1 MKNNDSMEEMI
12 FKKQVKC
19 SNVDNVFKGLQFLIK
34 VARPIRIKTPGWSGL
49 MQMIQTGN
57 YPGVS

>member
-1 MKNNDSMEEMI
+1 MIQWEKLYLNVNDI
-12 FKKQVKC
+12 FEC
-19 SNVDNVFKGLQFLIK
+19 SYVDHVSKGLEFPIK

-49 MQMIQTGN
+49 MQMFQIEN